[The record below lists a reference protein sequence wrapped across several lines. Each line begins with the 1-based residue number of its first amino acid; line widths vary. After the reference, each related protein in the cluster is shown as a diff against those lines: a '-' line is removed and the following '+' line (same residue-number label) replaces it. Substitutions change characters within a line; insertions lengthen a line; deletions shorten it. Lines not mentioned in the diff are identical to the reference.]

1 MKGLA
6 THHCVVNMHR
16 CVFTNHVFSVG
27 ELRTA
32 MAVGKDFPEKSQE
45 GLSRWIMVP
54 VGKVLERER
63 KEHSRRREEVCS
75 LQGTWQRDRACL
87 GDASCSSPLEGQV
100 LSLEQAI
107 SGKDTQY

>member
-1 MKGLA
+1 
-6 THHCVVNMHR
+6 
-16 CVFTNHVFSVG
+16 
-27 ELRTA
+27 

-63 KEHSRRREEVCS
+63 KEHSGRREEVCS
-75 LQGTWQRDRACL
+75 LQRTWQRDRACL
-87 GDASCSSPLEGQV
+87 GDAACSSPLEGQV
-100 LSLEQAI
+100 LGLEQGI